1 MQPSTVAIIITVIAI
16 VLYVTEIIPL
26 PVTAVS
32 ACLLMGICGVTTYA
46 RSFSGFSND
55 ILMMSAGMIIVGD
68 TLFATGAARL
78 IGTRIVRLFGRSE
91 RLFIG
96 ATVLITA
103 TLSAFLSNTAT
114 AAMMIPVM
122 ASAVAASNGRLS
134 KRNTYMAVGFASIA
148 GGGCTLIGST
158 PQLLAQGILEEG
170 GYPACGFFDY
180 AAAGI
185 PKVLILLAYF
195 LTVGYWLGKRVFDFE
210 ESQDPIPANSGGEE
224 QSERLT
230 PKMLI
235 SILILCGCV
244 LGFILGL
251 WTLGTVAMLG
261 AVLCVVTRCVD
272 LKELFRNLDWGT
284 IVLVA
289 GSIGFANCLDDSGA
303 GQVIA
308 GAIMNLVGRSVP
320 PLLLFAIFGLLAVI
334 AGNIMTHTATAAIL
348 LPIIVFIAGD
358 IGFDPRAAAMI
369 VVIFTNV
376 TYSTPIMTPAATLT
390 LQAGYR
396 FRDYIK
402 VGGLLNVISYLATVA
417 LLPLLFEF

>member
-210 ESQDPIPANSGGEE
+210 E
-224 QSERLT
+224 
-230 PKMLI
+230 
-235 SILILCGCV
+235 
-244 LGFILGL
+244 
-251 WTLGTVAMLG
+251 
-261 AVLCVVTRCVD
+261 
-272 LKELFRNLDWGT
+272 
-284 IVLVA
+284 
-289 GSIGFANCLDDSGA
+289 
-303 GQVIA
+303 
-308 GAIMNLVGRSVP
+308 
-320 PLLLFAIFGLLAVI
+320 
-334 AGNIMTHTATAAIL
+334 
-348 LPIIVFIAGD
+348 
-358 IGFDPRAAAMI
+358 
-369 VVIFTNV
+369 
-376 TYSTPIMTPAATLT
+376 
-390 LQAGYR
+390 
-396 FRDYIK
+396 
-402 VGGLLNVISYLATVA
+402 
-417 LLPLLFEF
+417 